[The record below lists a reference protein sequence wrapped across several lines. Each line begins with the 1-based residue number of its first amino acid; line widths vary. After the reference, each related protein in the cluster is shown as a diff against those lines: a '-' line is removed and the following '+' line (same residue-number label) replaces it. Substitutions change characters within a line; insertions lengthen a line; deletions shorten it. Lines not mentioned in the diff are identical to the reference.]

1 MKTVIFDSSITI
13 DSPIGPIALKSFE
26 NAVVKVDLLGL
37 APAAVDSLSAGGA
50 ASAAPVS
57 PVSPVTAIAAVPA
70 VPAVPAKVLV
80 AAASQ
85 LKEFFAG
92 KRKTLDFAVSFDG
105 TDFQRAVWSE
115 IAKIGFGEAITYAE
129 IARRIGNPSAVRAVG
144 GAVGS
149 NPVPLVIGCHRILGS
164 GDKITGYSGGDGLPT
179 KRWLLAHEGIA
190 FRDVPEVRRDAEA
203 QIKIE

>member
-37 APAAVDSLSAGGA
+37 APAAVDALSAEAA
-50 ASAAPVS
+50 ASAAT
-57 PVSPVTAIAAVPA
+57 VSPVTADPA
-70 VPAVPAKVLV
+70 DSANPAEVLV

-92 KRKTLDFAVSFDG
+92 KRKTLDFAVAYEG

-190 FRDVPEVRRDAEA
+190 YRDVPEVRRDAEA
-203 QIKIE
+203 QIKLE

>member
-37 APAAVDSLSAGGA
+37 APAAVDSLSAGAA

-57 PVSPVTAIAAVPA
+57 P
-70 VPAVPAKVLV
+70 VPAKVLV

-85 LKEFFAG
+85 LKDFFAG
-92 KRKTLDFAVSFDG
+92 KRKNLDFAVAYEG